1 MKEILITNDDGYEAD
16 GLKALIEALRPLGRL
31 TIVAPAT
38 EKSSCGHSLTL
49 TRPLKFIGVSD
60 DFYKLDDGTPS
71 DCVYLAL
78 HSLFADRAP
87 DLVVSGIN
95 RGANLGE
102 DMTYSGTVAGAME
115 ATLKGINAIA
125 ISQFMTRDDNG
136 GYSYDYDLAAKTAR
150 EIVQK
155 IFEGGFPLPPRQ
167 LLNINI
173 PHVRPNRCKGWKITV
188 ASRRV
193 YTNDASRR
201 VNPRGEEYFWLGS
214 LPFDFIPTENGDYEA
229 LIDGY
234 VSITP
239 VMCDLTA
246 RASIQTLRARIN
258 GSL

>member
-1 MKEILITNDDGYEAD
+1 LKNILITNDDGYEAD
-16 GLKALIEALRPLGRL
+16 GLKALIEALKPLGHL
-31 TIVAPAT
+31 TIVAPST

-49 TRPLKFIGVSD
+49 TRPLKFIGIGD

-78 HSLFADRAP
+78 HSLFADYPP

-102 DMTYSGTVAGAME
+102 DATYSGTVAGAME
-115 ATLKGINAIA
+115 AALKGINAVA
-125 ISQFMTRDDNG
+125 ISQFMTKDNNG

-150 EIVQK
+150 EIAQK

-167 LLNINI
+167 LLNINV
-173 PHVRPNRCKGWKITV
+173 PHIRPDRCKGWKIAV
-188 ASRRV
+188 GSRRV
-193 YTNDASRR
+193 YNNEASRR

-229 LIDGY
+229 VTSGY

-246 RASIQTLRARIN
+246 LDSIETLQN
-258 GSL
+258 WLK

>member
-1 MKEILITNDDGYEAD
+1 LKNILITNDDGYEAD

-49 TRPLKFIGVSD
+49 TRPLKFISVGD

-78 HSLFADRAP
+78 HSLFADSKV

-115 ATLKGINAIA
+115 AALNGVSAIA
-125 ISQFMTRDDNG
+125 ISQYMSRREGG

-150 EIVQK
+150 EIVAK
-155 IFEGGFPLPPRQ
+155 ILEGGFPLPPRQ
-167 LLNINI
+167 LLNVNI
-173 PHVRPNRCKGWKITV
+173 PHIAADLCKGWKITRGGGRIYRNE
-188 ASRRV
+188 AIRR
-193 YTNDASRR
+193 T
-201 VNPRGEEYFWLGS
+201 NPRGEEYFWLGAHP
-214 LPFDFIPTENGDYEA
+214 LDFVPTENGDYEA
-229 LIDGY
+229 IRDGF

-246 RASIQTLRARIN
+246 NDSIAALN
-258 GSL
+258 GWLNA